1 MSELDL
7 NDKMSEMLAKSE
19 ANVKNSKKNFTRPE
33 DELREVVAPDGSII
47 KINPLYDYFSDEKPK
62 EEKPRGGVVEKF
74 LNWARSESI
83 WVLGFGTGCG
93 SIEIPPLMTPRFD
106 AFRFGVQMRPT
117 PRQSNA
123 FIISGYLSVKTL
135 KRVIRSYE
143 QMPSPKYILALGSC
157 TINGGM
163 YYDSYSTINRLDK
176 YLPVDVYIAGCM
188 PRPEALLAGFM
199 KLKELIKAGKG
210 EGANLYAENFDEY
223 KANQKKV
230 IKDWNMPDYNW

>member
-1 MSELDL
+1 MSEL
-7 NDKMSEMLAKSE
+7 NINSKVNEMLERSEQNVEKSE
-19 ANVKNSKKNFTRPE
+19 KTFVRPE
-33 DELREVVAPDGSII
+33 DEQREVVAPDGSII
-47 KINPLYDYFSDEKPK
+47 KINPIYDYFSGEKPSVEKPK
-62 EEKPRGGVVEKF
+62 NAIVEKF

-93 SIEIPPLMTPRFD
+93 SIEIPPLVTPRYD
-106 AFRFGVQMRPT
+106 MFRYGVQMRPT

-143 QMPSPKYILALGSC
+143 QMPSPKYVIALGSC

-188 PRPEALLAGFM
+188 PRPEALLAGFG
-199 KLKELIKAGKG
+199 KLKELIKAGKA
-210 EGANLYAENFDEY
+210 EKANEYALNFDEY
-223 KANQKKV
+223 KANQKKI